1 MKLRKFLIVA
11 VLSAFAFT
19 SCQDNDKKAE
29 EERLEME
36 RMEAEREAEMLEQEE
51 QREWEANSIA
61 ARVEENPDLSTFRQ
75 GMNNAQAM
83 VIYQTEEGPFTVFA
97 PANAAFEQVPQAQR
111 DEMMDPQNRDKTNAS
126 FSYLVVPGEFTSDQL
141 KQEIQNNN
149 GTYVIKTLQ
158 GEDLTASLEGD
169 VIVLKDPAGKS
180 AKVTQADLDASNGVI
195 HVIDMVLL
203 PKDPTRN
210 DAANMMMQSMD
221 TTGTRAATDSIQ

>member
-75 GMNNAQAM
+75 GMDNAQAM
-83 VIYQTEEGPFTVFA
+83 VVYKSEEGPFTVFA
-97 PANAAFEQVPQAQR
+97 PANSAFEKVPQAQR
-111 DEMMDPQNRDKTNAS
+111 DEMMNPQNRDKTNAS
-126 FSYLVVPGEFTSDQL
+126 MSYLVVQGELTSDQL
-141 KQEIQNNN
+141 KQQIQNNK
-149 GTYVIKTLQ
+149 GSYKLKTLQ

-169 VIVLKDPAGKS
+169 VIVLKGASGKS
-180 AKVTQADLDASNGVI
+180 AKVTQADMDASNGVI

-210 DAANMMMQSMD
+210 DASSMMQNRTD
-221 TTGTRAATDSIQ
+221 ATGTRAATDSVQ

>member
-19 SCQDNDKKAE
+19 SCQDNEKKAE

-61 ARVEENPDLSTFRQ
+61 SRVEENPDLSTFRQ
-75 GMNNAQAM
+75 GMDNAQAM
-83 VIYQTEEGPFTVFA
+83 VIYKSEEGPFTVFA
-97 PANAAFEQVPQAQR
+97 PANSAFEQVPQAQR
-111 DEMMDPQNRDKTNAS
+111 DEMMNPQNRDKTNAS
-126 FSYLVVPGEFTSDQL
+126 MSYLVVQGEMTSDQL

-149 GTYVIKTLQ
+149 GTYTLKTLQ
-158 GEDLTASLEGD
+158 GEDLSASLEGD
-169 VIVLKDPAGKS
+169 IIVLKDASGKS
-180 AKVTQADLDASNGVI
+180 AKITQADMDASNGVI

-203 PKDPTRN
+203 PKDLTRN
-210 DAANMMMQSMD
+210 DAASMMQSSTD
-221 TTGTRAATDSIQ
+221 TTATRAATDSVQ